1 MDYRLWSLVMR
12 WMPKWLLAMECN
24 SLHSVFSTF
33 FIFVLHLLKY
43 TTFQTQL
50 QNIKKKTKTTIK
62 IRHPG
67 SVPNPSSNFSK
78 LTWETHPYTYDNV
91 ETLIALFKI
100 RNQKNIVPSG
110 ACQAYFMHFLAW
122 MSWEQVLEDKPRAEG
137 SAKCWR
143 GMSWTLEW
151 QTEGINERAVTL
163 QTLCLEEG
171 RETLFGLIMRCPS
184 QKYCIYC
191 FHQQLP
197 LRTKRARHKIGFI
210 SAYSLTWAWLK
221 SAPN

>member
-1 MDYRLWSLVMR
+1 MR

-24 SLHSVFSTF
+24 SLHRVFSTF

-50 QNIKKKTKTTIK
+50 QNIKKKKTIK

-100 RNQKNIVPSG
+100 RNQKKHRSLG
-110 ACQAYFMHFLAW
+110 
-122 MSWEQVLEDKPRAEG
+122 
-137 SAKCWR
+137 
-143 GMSWTLEW
+143 GMSSILHALLSM
-151 QTEGINERAVTL
+151 NE
-163 QTLCLEEG
+163 
-171 RETLFGLIMRCPS
+171 
-184 QKYCIYC
+184 
-191 FHQQLP
+191 
-197 LRTKRARHKIGFI
+197 LRTGLGGQAESRRECKVLTRHELDTRVADGGDK
-210 SAYSLTWAWLK
+210 
-221 SAPN
+221 